1 MVLVPSRSREK
12 FNFIK
17 MKKDFFT
24 ADYTRGQLNAFVKML
39 AEQSGYE
46 DVIEK
51 TLRNEIT
58 FSINKKP
65 WIEKDGR
72 IYFEVTT
79 LGLTAEEWKARLTK
93 AGHKISNW
101 ANDVLS
107 KPDYD
112 LNHRYEA
119 DKTLKIVL
127 IKGKEIEKDSERLTK
142 NLKAIAVKDFGT
154 NSVSEL
160 KGELE
165 LLIRE
170 KFSNKELEEK
180 GLYYIVVLH
189 EPIVDSVGRPSVLV
203 SDRGDGESWV
213 RAPYDFES
221 VGWGDDGAFAFLQVS
236 A

>member
-1 MVLVPSRSREK
+1 
-12 FNFIK
+12 

-24 ADYTRGQLNAFVKML
+24 A
-39 AEQSGYE
+39 
-46 DVIEK
+46 
-51 TLRNEIT
+51 
-58 FSINKKP
+58 NKKP

-160 KGELE
+160 KGELG

-170 KFSNKELEEK
+170 KFSNKELEEMV
-180 GLYYIVVLH
+180 LYYIVVLH
-189 EPIVDSVGRPSVLV
+189 EPIVDSDGDPRVLR
-203 SDRGDGESWV
+203 SGRGDGESRV
-213 RAPYDFES
+213 YAGYGCES
-221 VGWGDDGAFAFLQVS
+221 DGWRDDGAFAFLQVS
-236 A
+236 ASS